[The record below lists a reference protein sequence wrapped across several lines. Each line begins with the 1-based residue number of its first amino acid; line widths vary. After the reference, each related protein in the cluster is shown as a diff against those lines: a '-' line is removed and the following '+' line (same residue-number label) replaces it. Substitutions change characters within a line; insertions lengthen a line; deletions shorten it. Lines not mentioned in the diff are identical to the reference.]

1 MADKTPCPRC
11 HKSGLVRLETII
23 KGGRSL
29 RHYYCGAC
37 AHEWERSEWGDAPPK
52 SNDRSNGR
60 PDRSR
65 A

>member
-1 MADKTPCPRC
+1 MPDKTPCPRC
-11 HKSGLVRLETII
+11 HKAGLVRLETII

-37 AHEWERSEWGDAPPK
+37 AHEWELSEFGDAPPQ
-52 SNDRSNGR
+52 SNDRSAGR